1 MRRKQA
7 MPYFC
12 KKDYERLC
20 TMADRAVNFRT
31 GLELINSIATFDPQQ
46 LQTVT
51 KELKNTVGGLQPEVV
66 ENLIKIAHINDP
78 VTLAVADALDRYGV
92 LQSKEEIIT
101 EEKRD

>member
-1 MRRKQA
+1 M
-7 MPYFC
+7 
-12 KKDYERLC
+12 
-20 TMADRAVNFRT
+20 
-31 GLELINSIATFDPQQ
+31 
-46 LQTVT
+46 
-51 KELKNTVGGLQPEVV
+51 GGLQPEVV